1 MRHQLTFRPILLAI
15 ALTSFVAMT
24 ALAHHGWSEYDADK
38 ETKLTGVITSS
49 GYDNPHG
56 FIRLQVGG
64 AKGKT
69 WRVILAPPSRMER
82 RGLSRDALKPGTTA
96 SVVGYPH
103 REKADELRAERITIG
118 GKTVELR

>member
-1 MRHQLTFRPILLAI
+1 
-15 ALTSFVAMT
+15 MT

-56 FIRLQVGG
+56 FVRLQVGG
-64 AKGKT
+64 AKGKI
-69 WRVILAPPSRMER
+69 WMVILAPPSRMER
-82 RGLSRDALKPGTTA
+82 RGLSRDALKPGVTA